1 MRRLVSLILV
11 IILLTVCLGCF
22 WGDRGGGEPD
32 RGGYHEHERGGHEGQ
47 DRGGHDE
54 LERGGNEEH
63 EGLH

>member
-1 MRRLVSLILV
+1 MRRLVSLILG
-11 IILLTVCLGCF
+11 IILLTACLGCF

-32 RGGYHEHERGGHEGQ
+32 RGGYHEH

-54 LERGGNEEH
+54 QERGGNEEH